1 MSKIEVQKLSV
12 EYENQKRKLL
22 ALEEVSFCVE
32 EGEFLSVIGPSGC
45 GKSTLL
51 SVLMGLLKPSS
62 GQVFIN
68 GAPMTGPGTDRGV
81 VFQQKSLFPWLTARK
96 NVSFGIEQANPEI
109 PRKERLKIAD
119 EYLDK
124 VGLAGYENFY
134 PYQLSGGMQQRAAIA
149 RAFAMDTDILLMD
162 EPFSALD
169 PGNRL
174 KLQETLLDLWEREE
188 GRKKTI
194 VFVTHDVDEAILLS
208 DRILVMKASPG
219 TIGEEFR
226 VSFPRPRIHDELVL
240 REDYSQMRRRML
252 SLFHHYQYMEEAE
265 FESTEKTI

>member
-1 MSKIEVQKLSV
+1 MHTDSQ
-12 EYENQKRKLL
+12 RKYD
-22 ALEEVSFCVE
+22 ALRRRESGAGNAKTQAF
-32 EGEFLSVIGPSGC
+32 FAFPISVIGPSGC

-51 SVLMGLLKPSS
+51 SVLMGLLEATS
-62 GQVFIN
+62 GQVSIN
-68 GAPMTGPGTDRGV
+68 GAPMKGPGTDRGI

-96 NVSFGIEQANPEI
+96 NVAFGIEQANPKI
-109 PRKERLKIAD
+109 SRKERFQIAD
-119 EYLDK
+119 EFLDK
-124 VGLAGYENFY
+124 VGLSGYEDFY

-174 KLQETLLDLWEREE
+174 MLQETLLDLWEK
-188 GRKKTI
+188 GTGAKKTV

-208 DRILVMKASPG
+208 DRILVMNTSPG

-226 VSFPRPRIHDELVL
+226 VPFFRPRVYEELVL
-240 REDYSQMRRRML
+240 REDYSHMRGRIL
-252 SLFHHYQYMEEAE
+252 SLFFNHQNREEADD
-265 FESTEKTI
+265 ESTREMV

>member
-1 MSKIEVQKLSV
+1 MSKIEVQQLSV
-12 EYENQKRKLL
+12 EYETQKKNFL
-22 ALEEVSFCVE
+22 ALEGVSFSVE

-51 SVLMGLLKPSS
+51 SVLMGLLEPTS
-62 GQVFIN
+62 GQVLIN
-68 GAPMTGPGTDRGV
+68 GEPLKGPGTDRGV

-96 NVSFGIEQANPEI
+96 NVAFGIEQAKPKI

-119 EYLDK
+119 EYLGK

-134 PYQLSGGMQQRAAIA
+134 PYQLSGGMRQRAAIA
-149 RAFAMDTDILLMD
+149 RAFAMDTEILLMD

-174 KLQETLLDLWEREE
+174 ILQETLLDLWEK
-188 GRKKTI
+188 GSGPKKTV

-208 DRILVMKASPG
+208 DRVLVMKPSPG

-226 VSFPRPRIHDELVL
+226 ISYPRPRVYDELVL
-240 REDYSQMRRRML
+240 REDHSQLRGKML
-252 SLFHHYQYMEEAE
+252 SLFHQYKNREEDL
-265 FESTEKTI
+265 

>member
-1 MSKIEVQKLSV
+1 MPKIEVDKLSL
-12 EYENQKRKLL
+12 EYDDQKRKLL
-22 ALEEVSFCVE
+22 ALEGVSFDVE

-51 SVLMGLLKPSS
+51 SVLMGLLEPTA
-62 GQVFIN
+62 GQVLID
-68 GAPMTGPGTDRGV
+68 GEPLKGPGTDRGV

-96 NVSFGIEQANPEI
+96 NVAFGIEQARPDI
-109 PRKERLKIAD
+109 PRKERYRIAD
-119 EYLDK
+119 EYLGR
-124 VGLAGYENFY
+124 VGLSGYEDFY

-174 KLQETLLDLWEREE
+174 MLQETLIELWERGE
-188 GRKKTI
+188 GKKKTV

-208 DRILVMKASPG
+208 DRILVMNTRPG
-219 TIGEEFR
+219 TICEEFR
-226 VSFPRPRIHDELVL
+226 VSFPRPRVYEELVQ
-240 REDYSQMRRRML
+240 RGDYSQMRGSIL
-252 SLFHHYQYMEEAE
+252 SLFYRHQNAEKKEAE
-265 FESTEKTI
+265 GAE